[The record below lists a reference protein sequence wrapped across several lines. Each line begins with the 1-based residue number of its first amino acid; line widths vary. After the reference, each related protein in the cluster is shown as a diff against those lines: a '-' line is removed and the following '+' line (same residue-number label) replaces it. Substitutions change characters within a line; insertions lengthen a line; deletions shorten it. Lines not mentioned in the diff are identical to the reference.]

1 MNRSTLALIFAAST
15 LVPSGGATAAIT
27 IYNADLS
34 GLQEVAPNASPG
46 TGFGIVTIDDTAL
59 TMRVQVFFDNLIG
72 NTTVAHIHCCA
83 PVGSNAGVA
92 SQTPTFS
99 GFPSGVTSGA
109 YDQTFDMTLAS
120 SYNPAFV
127 TAQGGTIGAAF
138 VALTNG
144 MAAGNTYLNIH
155 STFAPGGE
163 IRGQLAAVPEPSTWA
178 MLILGFGVAGM
189 TLRQS
194 RRTASVATTA

>member
-27 IYNADLS
+27 VYNANLS

-46 TGFGIVTIDDTAL
+46 TGFGIVTIDDTAF
-59 TMRVQVFFDNLIG
+59 TMRVQVFFSGLIG
-72 NTTVAHIHCCA
+72 NTTAAHIHCCA

-92 SQTPTFS
+92 SQTPSFG
-99 GFPSGVTSGA
+99 GFPLGVTSGA

-120 SYNPAFV
+120 SFNPAFV
-127 TAQGGTIGAAF
+127 TAQGGSLGSAF

-155 STFAPGGE
+155 SSFAGGGE
-163 IRGQLAAVPEPSTWA
+163 IRGQLGAVPEPSTWA

-189 TLRQS
+189 TLRRS
-194 RRTASVATTA
+194 RKTASVTS